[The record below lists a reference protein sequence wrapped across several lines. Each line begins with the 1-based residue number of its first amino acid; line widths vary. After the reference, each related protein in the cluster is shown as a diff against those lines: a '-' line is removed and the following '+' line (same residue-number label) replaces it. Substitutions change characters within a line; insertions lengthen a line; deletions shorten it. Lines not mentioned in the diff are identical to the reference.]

1 MSKGFDL
8 IKLGVGGV
16 VVAGAVLAGSLV
28 SNSMV
33 KNGGAKEISSSQAA
47 PSSKAPVVIF
57 DPITDEIKQV
67 AQDFEYDYDPTTC
80 VIKQEELGYKYADD
94 DKEGY
99 YDENVATVPV
109 NGSER
114 EGFNLV
120 YAFEGAYAEGYQGDY
135 SETYASIYLYD
146 DGLFGG
152 VVNSTNIRGY
162 WYNSSLNA
170 AGDEVDCLNLVS
182 NVSKYESIICAQA
195 SGFYEWR
202 AHIYLGFSWGTRS
215 MEVSAYRYYPVCALA
230 IDPSA
235 TGTEFKVGDTFDINN
250 SGWVADRIL
259 KSLNYSAVFKQS
271 EVKWTLPDGMVTN
284 KKFTAAG
291 TYTIGASW
299 NGFDATVD
307 ITVAEQLIL
316 TI

>member
-8 IKLGVGGV
+8 IKLGLGGV
-16 VVAGAVLAGSLV
+16 VVAGACLAGSLV
-28 SNSMV
+28 SNGMV
-33 KNGGAKEISSSQAA
+33 KNGGAKQVVSSSEPA
-47 PSSKAPVVIF
+47 PSSKPPVVIF
-57 DPITDEIKQV
+57 DPITDEIRQ
-67 AQDFEYDYDPTTC
+67 AAADFDYSYDPATC
-80 VIKQEELGYKYADD
+80 IIKQEEDGYKYADND
-94 DKEGY
+94 DPGY
-99 YDENVATVPV
+99 YDENVSSVPV

-114 EGFNLV
+114 EGFNIV

-162 WYNSSLNA
+162 WYNSSLA
-170 AGDEVDCLNLVS
+170 AEDEEVDCLNLVS

-195 SGFYEWR
+195 NGFYEWR

-271 EVKWTLPDGMVTN
+271 EVKWTLEDGMVTN

-291 TYTIGASW
+291 TYTVTATWS
-299 NGFDATVD
+299 GFEATVD
-307 ITVAEQLIL
+307 VTVTEQ
-316 TI
+316 